1 VPSDTTD
8 AATDQ
13 PDAATAVDAGVDAA
27 VDLPAPSGDST
38 DPPGPCNEGTAA
50 PTCHSYR
57 KYKCVGTAW
66 VWQTADQMCC
76 QDARFKYDQ
85 DNRVVDSKTGLKW
98 DRNDANGLV
107 AKSVA
112 DSACQSYG
120 RLPTTAELMGI
131 LIGPPKDG
139 TPTCT
144 PMVDRSLFFWEARP
158 TWTSDGCVDLATGKV
173 VTCTTANLV
182 CVVTK

>member
-1 VPSDTTD
+1 MQATPPAATPD

-13 PDAATAVDAGVDAA
+13 PDAADAGSDAA
-27 VDLPAPSGDST
+27 VPLPVPSGDST
-38 DPPGPCNEGTAA
+38 DPPGPCMDGT

-57 KYKCVGTAW
+57 KYKCVGATW
-66 VWQTADQMCC
+66 VWQQADQTCC
-76 QDARFKYDQ
+76 QDPRFKYDAN
-85 DNRVVDSKTGLKW
+85 NRVVDSATGLKW

-112 DSACQSYG
+112 ESACQANG
-120 RLPTTAELMGI
+120 RMPTTAELMGI

-139 TPTCT
+139 TPTCA
-144 PMVDRSLFFWEARP
+144 PMVDRSLLLWHALP

-173 VTCTTANLV
+173 ATCATANVV
-182 CVVTK
+182 CVITK